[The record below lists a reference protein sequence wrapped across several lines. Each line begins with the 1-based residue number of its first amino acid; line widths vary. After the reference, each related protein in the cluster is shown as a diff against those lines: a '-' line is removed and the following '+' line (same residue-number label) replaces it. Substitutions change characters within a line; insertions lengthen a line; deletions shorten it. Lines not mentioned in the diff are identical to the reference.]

1 MKAIYL
7 KPSLRPSALLSL
19 ETIQEAA
26 VLKLLRTFQ
35 EMVHPG
41 KAKSPAGERGVPWR
55 KAEQVARE
63 ALEAARARR
72 FSLGEALALVCLSE
86 AQRET
91 GRLGPA
97 LHSAREAYD
106 ILQRQPQMLQRHNE
120 ALAAYNLGLLHHLLG
135 NRPEALNWYDTAC
148 RLLGLAREYWSIHNQ
163 REGAQKCKELEG
175 WIARLSKAL
184 SSPNGEEFSIL
195 IPVPAPDG
203 GSPLVAQ
210 VRMGPS
216 WKESSVFIDGEPYR
230 ILLLPTS
237 QAREILP
244 TGKDC
249 QIFPIPEEVRTKI
262 GGGERDYLLCGP
274 FPPDPGLPYLIVE
287 TPEGDEYVESARFKR
302 YANGRVEIEGVPAT
316 VIGYYSPFALLRP
329 AS

>member
-1 MKAIYL
+1 MKDIHLRPA
-7 KPSLRPSALLSL
+7 LRPSVFLSL
-19 ETIQEAA
+19 EMINEKA
-26 VLKLLRTFQ
+26 VLELLRAFQ
-35 EMVHPG
+35 EIIYPG
-41 KAKSPAGERGVPWR
+41 KSGTSESQKGISWQ
-55 KAEQVARE
+55 KAEETARQ
-63 ALEAARARR
+63 ALEASRTRR
-72 FSLGEALALVCLSE
+72 FNLGEALALLCLSE

-120 ALAAYNLGLLHHLLG
+120 AIAAYNLGLLHHLLG
-135 NRPEALNWYDTAC
+135 NRPEALNWYDNAC
-148 RLLGLAREYWSIHNQ
+148 RLLGLAREYWSIHNRPQ
-163 REGAQKCKELEG
+163 EVQKCRELEG
-175 WIARLSKAL
+175 WVSRLSKVL
-184 SSPNGEEFSIL
+184 SSPDSENFSIL

-203 GSPLVAQ
+203 GPPLVAQ

-216 WKESSVFIDGEPYR
+216 WQESSVFIDGEPYR

-244 TGKDC
+244 TGRDC
-249 QIFPIPEEVRTKI
+249 QIFPIPEEVRRKM
-262 GGGERDYLLCGP
+262 GSGERDYLLCAP

-287 TPEGDEYVESARFKR
+287 TPEKDEYVDTAKFKR
-302 YANGRVEIEGVPAT
+302 HPNGKVEIEGVPAM
-316 VIGYYSPFALLRP
+316 VIGYYTPFALLHP